1 MPLVEYF
8 FDGRDNRVKSWEI
21 PIMNSHPASK
31 LPDPFNGIE
40 FGAIRW
46 HEFQCQMPPALFS
59 PFEMQPGMMI
69 FDVVKDQDNVP
80 ASVAAGSSYLFE
92 KGEER
97 LPIEAFYLPAI
108 DEFAVPDT
116 NSSKVADAFTGRMMQ
131 KNGIG
136 NLRRNPHSASRTM
149 LFKPDFVHSPQVD
162 SSVMHQ
168 FIKFFYM
175 LPAVSDQHAT
185 SSAEVYETG
194 TPDLERVAGTAEYQ
208 GKPPIAVE

>member
-1 MPLVEYF
+1 MPGVEYF
-8 FDGRDNRVKSWEI
+8 FDGRSKCGQSWEI

-31 LPDPFNGIE
+31 LPNPFNGIE

-97 LPIEAFYLPAI
+97 LPIEAFFLPAV
-108 DEFAVPDT
+108 DEFAVTDT
-116 NSSKVADAFTGRMMQ
+116 HSSKVADAFTGRMMQ

-149 LFKPDFVHSPQVD
+149 LFKSDFVHSPQVD
-162 SSVMHQ
+162 SPVMHQ

-175 LPAVSDQHAT
+175 LPAVPDQHAT
-185 SSAEVYETG
+185 SSDEVCETE
-194 TPDLERVAGTAEYQ
+194 TPDLEIVADTAEYQ
-208 GKPPIAVE
+208 GKPRIAAE

>member
-1 MPLVEYF
+1 MVECF
-8 FDGRDNRVKSWEI
+8 FDGRDKCGQNWEI

-46 HEFQCQMPPALFS
+46 HEFQCQMRPAFFS
-59 PFEMQPGMMI
+59 PFEMQLRMMI
-69 FDVVKDQDNVP
+69 FDVVKDQYNMP
-80 ASVAAGSSYLFE
+80 TSVAAGSSYLFE

-97 LPIEAFYLPAI
+97 LPIETFYLPAI

-116 NSSKVADAFTGRMMQ
+116 HSSKVADAFAGRMMQ

-136 NLRRNPHSASRTM
+136 NLRRDPHSASRTM
-149 LFKPDFVHSPQVD
+149 LFEPDFVHSPQVD
-162 SSVMHQ
+162 SMIMHK

-175 LPAVSDQHAT
+175 LPAVPDQHVT
-185 SSAEVYETG
+185 SSDEVYETG
-194 TPDLERVAGTAEYQ
+194 TPDLEIIADTAEYQ
-208 GKPPIAVE
+208 GKPHIAAE